1 MKKAPL
7 KEFRLFFTTDKLE
20 IGEIQVPLKP
30 ECANV
35 TVEVLNCVKELERP
49 LIFCLLRKVQEFKS
63 TQITVARHILVGPN
77 TLFLS

>member
-20 IGEIQVPLKP
+20 ICEIQVPLKP
-30 ECANV
+30 ESANI
-35 TVEVLNCVKELERP
+35 TVKVLNCVKELERP

-63 TQITVARHILVGPN
+63 TQITVARHILVESN